1 VEYYFNGTGFTQDQM
16 AQFYQLVDAAP
27 DAPNPDAAIA
37 AARAIASAGYVKQT
51 VMREYLYIRAMQ
63 KEPFDW
69 LYWTPAITAI
79 INLEDKSYNVAPE
92 VTFTGITN
100 FELRA
105 KINVLNGDDHSEFGE
120 KQNDSKVEIR
130 LRYFF

>member
-1 VEYYFNGTGFTQDQM
+1 
-16 AQFYQLVDAAP
+16 
-27 DAPNPDAAIA
+27 
-37 AARAIASAGYVKQT
+37 
-51 VMREYLYIRAMQ
+51 
-63 KEPFDW
+63 
-69 LYWTPAITAI
+69 AITAI
-79 INLEDKSYNVAPE
+79 IDLEDKSYNVAPE

-130 LRYFF
+130 LRYYF